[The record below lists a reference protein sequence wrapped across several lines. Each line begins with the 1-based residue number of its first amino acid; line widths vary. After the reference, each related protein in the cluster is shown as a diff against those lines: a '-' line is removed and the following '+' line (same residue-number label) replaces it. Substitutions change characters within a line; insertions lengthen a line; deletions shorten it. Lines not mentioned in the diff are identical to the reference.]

1 MHNTETGAHTQR
13 VHDRLIS
20 SWETNRW

>member
-1 MHNTETGAHTQR
+1 MHNTETGAYTQR
-13 VHDRLIS
+13 VHNRLIS